1 MELLHGIDGGII
13 PFAAGRAGENAFFR
27 QRFLNFADAL
37 RSGRGLSFDLLC
49 FFLLELLELVCF
61 DFAVDELVECVVT
74 VFLWAGGVVVLCAE
88 TAGTVIVPA
97 VRAAR
102 SSPQFLLLSN
112 SRITERMYLGYLLSA
127 AGTTP
132 ARNTVM
138 I

>member
-1 MELLHGIDGGII
+1 M
-13 PFAAGRAGENAFFR
+13 
-27 QRFLNFADAL
+27 
-37 RSGRGLSFDLLC
+37 RSGVGAAWPLT
-49 FFLLELLELVCF
+49 FFVFLLLELLELVCF
-61 DFAVDELVECVVT
+61 DFADDELLECVAAA
-74 VFLWAGGVVVLCAE
+74 FFGGGVVVLCAE

-102 SSPQFLLLSN
+102 SSPLSFLLLSN

-132 ARNTVM
+132 GRNTVM